1 MIGIKAVGRV
11 GKLVGARSM
20 HDFRSG
26 TRPTNNN
33 TPAEV
38 RAAAAAADDD
48 NDDAF
53 YHQRHHYVI
62 NASCR
67 CFKCA
72 AQTSQACALQIYPQ
86 FFSFY
91 CGFSR

>member
-1 MIGIKAVGRV
+1 MVGIKAVGRV
-11 GKLVGARSM
+11 GKLVSARSM

-33 TPAEV
+33 TPTDV
-38 RAAAAAADDD
+38 RAAAAADDD

-67 CFKCA
+67 CFKFAA
-72 AQTSQACALQIYPQ
+72 AQFVASLRLAN
-86 FFSFY
+86 
-91 CGFSR
+91 